1 MTAAIIKPASVRRS
15 TASDTFLATLGF
27 LAGCWTSI
35 ATRARLVAM
44 IPPHVWL
51 ASYLM
56 TLAVVVVA
64 AYAAIRLHN
73 LLPDPVTV
81 ASLKRAPF
89 PPQLQPYIVNVAPP
103 VDPETATTDR

>member
-15 TASDTFLATLGF
+15 TAGDVLLATLGF

-35 ATRARLVAM
+35 VTRARWLAA
-44 IPPHVWL
+44 IPAHVWL

-56 TLAVVVVA
+56 TVAVIVVA

-73 LLPDPVTV
+73 LMPDPVSV

-89 PPQLQPYIVNVAPP
+89 PPQLLPYIVNVAPP